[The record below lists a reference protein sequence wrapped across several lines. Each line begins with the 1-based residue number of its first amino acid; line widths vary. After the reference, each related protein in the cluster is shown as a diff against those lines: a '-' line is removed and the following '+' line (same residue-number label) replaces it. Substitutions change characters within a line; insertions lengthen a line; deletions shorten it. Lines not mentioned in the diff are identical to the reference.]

1 MGYLGLRVGWLLISY
16 KDLNAYLNLTTAL
29 AYLLSLV
36 VRGLDPHFLR
46 MILLI
51 LLLLFPTTWVILAC
65 GLAGSCFVII
75 YECLVLAG
83 CVFKK

>member
-36 VRGLDPHFLR
+36 VRGLDPRFLR

-51 LLLLFPTTWVILAC
+51 LFPTTWVILAC
-65 GLAGSCFVII
+65 GLAGSCFVMI

-83 CVFKK
+83 CVFKNN